1 MHLFKK
7 KTTPVTTGVAAAEP
21 VTKLNIAKDVTE
33 LIGKGFRR

>member
-7 KTTPVTTGVAAAEP
+7 KTRPVAAKVAAAEP

-33 LIGKGFRR
+33 LIGE